1 MEEEI
6 WRRELLF
13 FSLVRLILHFD
24 DNVFK
29 TLEFFSS
36 TRTIHKNPLFT
47 LIYGRKCHRRKQTG
61 SPRWTEHDEEA
72 WTASKCYSVTALCHQ
87 IRFASELS
95 LYGSH
100 AQGPS
105 EISLYLANVVIC
117 RKRTNS
123 RLLVNHLYN
132 NLEKQTSAITSAGH
146 FIIPEEKIQE
156 QSSNVVEDNTYLH
169 ISKLN

>member
-1 MEEEI
+1 MEEEN
-6 WRRELLF
+6 WGSELL
-13 FSLVRLILHFD
+13 
-24 DNVFK
+24 
-29 TLEFFSS
+29 FFSS
-36 TRTIHKNPLFT
+36 TRTTHKNPLFI

-61 SPRWTEHDEEA
+61 SPRWTENDEEA

-87 IRFASELS
+87 IRFASERS
-95 LYGSH
+95 LYGSD

>member
-1 MEEEI
+1 MEEEN
-6 WRRELLF
+6 WGRELLF
-13 FSLVRLILHFD
+13 FFPVRLILYFD

-29 TLEFFSS
+29 TLEFFLVPEPF
-36 TRTIHKNPLFT
+36 IKNRCLYWSMVENAT
-47 LIYGRKCHRRKQTG
+47 
-61 SPRWTEHDEEA
+61 DEKLEPHQNVIQLLR
-72 WTASKCYSVTALCHQ
+72 CVT
-87 IRFASELS
+87 RFASERS
-95 LYGSH
+95 LYGSD
-100 AQGPS
+100 ARGPS